1 MCSGR
6 TFLHFAAAY
15 SEGCLDVLLET
26 PGIEVDA
33 ADSKGLIPLHYA
45 TMDGGMPMCAYN
57 LAKAMPET
65 CVRKDAAGRTP
76 TDAAAECNK
85 GEVRQIL
92 TTQLALA
99 SLCMPSAD
107 GLLAIASNIVA
118 CC

>member
-1 MCSGR
+1 M
-6 TFLHFAAAY
+6 
-15 SEGCLDVLLET
+15 LLET

-33 ADSKGLIPLHYA
+33 ADTKGLIPLHYA
-45 TMDGGMPMCAYN
+45 TMDAGMPMCAYN

-85 GEVRQIL
+85 GEVRQSL

-99 SLCMPSAD
+99 
-107 GLLAIASNIVA
+107 
-118 CC
+118 

>member
-1 MCSGR
+1 M
-6 TFLHFAAAY
+6 
-15 SEGCLDVLLET
+15 LLET

-33 ADSKGLIPLHYA
+33 ADTKGLIPLHYA

-65 CVRKDAAGRTP
+65 CVHKDAAGRTP

-92 TTQLALA
+92 TIQLALA
-99 SLCMPSAD
+99 RVCMPSAA
-107 GLLAIASNIVA
+107 GLLAIAFINVA
-118 CC
+118 C